1 MVESD
6 CLSGLTEVL
15 GWTWYCHA
23 PTEIGVTHVPLNL
36 EDKKSIVSEVSAVAA
51 DAHSAIAAEYHG
63 LTVEEMTDLRTK
75 ARDGGVY
82 LRVVKNTLAR
92 RALEGTEFECM
103 KDGLVGPLLLA
114 FSQEDPGSAA
124 RLIKDFAKEHEM
136 LVTKLVSVGGE
147 LLAPGD
153 IDRLASLPTRDQA
166 ISMLMAVM
174 KAPVEKLART
184 LNEVPGKLVRTV
196 AAVRDQKQ
204 A

>member
-1 MVESD
+1 M
-6 CLSGLTEVL
+6 
-15 GWTWYCHA
+15 
-23 PTEIGVTHVPLNL
+23 PLNL